1 MHGLGLGT
9 EDAHDHFCISQVSK
23 LISSSSHSQGRR
35 EGRELVDGG
44 VEGDEAAAAGADDA
58 DDVGAEGDLGLP
70 RGGQALHVGG
80 DGGGARGLGL
90 CR

>member
-1 MHGLGLGT
+1 MGGRDS
-9 EDAHDHFCISQVSK
+9 EDDRFCTSQISK
-23 LISSSSHSQGRR
+23 LTSSSHSQGRR

-80 DGGGARGLGL
+80 DGGRARRLCL